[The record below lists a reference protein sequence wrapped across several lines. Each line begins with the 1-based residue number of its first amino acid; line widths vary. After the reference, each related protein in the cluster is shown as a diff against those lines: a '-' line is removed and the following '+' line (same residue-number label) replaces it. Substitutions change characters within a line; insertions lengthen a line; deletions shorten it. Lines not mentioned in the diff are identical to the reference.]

1 MDFKQTRLFEK
12 AHIWMT
18 ARPNDHIVRHQISQG
33 RGPQTAMYIFRRH
46 SRTAKALLLISCCTL
61 TVPAIA
67 QGTPQPVDYSD
78 LKACGNIKNEAA
90 SLACFKALAQQA
102 GQNQRA
108 TPEQSGQKTVPQS
121 AGSSKPG
128 EQDATT
134 GPDVTPPPLPPQE
147 RQQTPAVQKDMDG
160 RFGLPRKPQRSTD
173 SDDEQELSARIIR
186 FNRNQNGNYTFY
198 LDNGQVWR
206 ETSGSTLQFTRKQA
220 NIRIKKGAIGGYRM
234 IVEGMAGTG
243 RVKRVK

>member
-1 MDFKQTRLFEK
+1 
-12 AHIWMT
+12 
-18 ARPNDHIVRHQISQG
+18 
-33 RGPQTAMYIFRRH
+33 
-46 SRTAKALLLISCCTL
+46 
-61 TVPAIA
+61 
-67 QGTPQPVDYSD
+67 
-78 LKACGNIKNEAA
+78 
-90 SLACFKALAQQA
+90 
-102 GQNQRA
+102 
-108 TPEQSGQKTVPQS
+108 
-121 AGSSKPG
+121 
-128 EQDATT
+128 
-134 GPDVTPPPLPPQE
+134 
-147 RQQTPAVQKDMDG
+147 MDG
-160 RFGLPRKPQRSTD
+160 QFGLPRKPQRSTD